1 MNNEIE
7 PLEVTEENFGAIL
20 IAGVREAIA
29 FERGELAARVRVR
42 HRTPADATVHAPPIY
57 DAPRVR
63 AVRQRLAL
71 SQEMFARALNVS
83 DQTVRAWEQGTR
95 PPSGPSLRLLEL
107 AEEHPATLLAKIE
120 MSRPA
125 RAPGKV
131 TVNETRAHR

>member
-1 MNNEIE
+1 MNKEIE
-7 PLEVTEENFGAIL
+7 PLEVTEENFGAVL
-20 IAGVREAIA
+20 IAGVKEAIA
-29 FERGELAARVRVR
+29 FERGELPARVRVR
-42 HRTPADATVHAPPIY
+42 HRIPANVTVYTPPTY

-83 DQTVRAWEQGTR
+83 DQTVRAWEQGLR

-120 MSRPA
+120 TKADSPR
-125 RAPGKV
+125 RSS
-131 TVNETRAHR
+131 

>member
-1 MNNEIE
+1 MSSEIE

-20 IAGVREAIA
+20 IAGVKEAIA
-29 FERGELAARVRVR
+29 FERGELPARIHVRY
-42 HRTPADATVHAPPIY
+42 RTPADVTVHAPPVY

-83 DQTVRAWEQGTR
+83 DQTVRAWEQGAR

-120 MSRPA
+120 TKRRAGKAA
-125 RAPGKV
+125 RG
-131 TVNETRAHR
+131 

>member
-1 MNNEIE
+1 MSKHIE
-7 PLEVTEENFGAIL
+7 RLEVTEENFGAIL
-20 IAGVREAIA
+20 IAGVKEAIA

-42 HRTPADATVHAPPIY
+42 HRTPTDAVVSAPPVY

-83 DQTVRAWEQGTR
+83 NQTVRAWEQGTR

-107 AEEHPATLLAKIE
+107 AEEHPGALLAKIE
-120 MSRPA
+120 VRTKDGIA
-125 RAPGKV
+125 RKRKV
-131 TVNETRAHR
+131 TA